1 MKHLLL
7 PAFALILASCGAPK
21 SADENKENTTEEMQ
35 AAVCSYTIA
44 PDSAQ
49 VYWEAYK
56 LTEKIAVG
64 GQFSDVDFTA
74 VNTTSANVPELLNGT
89 NITIQT
95 ASVNSGDVVRDPKL
109 VTFFFNVMEM
119 GETITGK
126 IISSEGDNV
135 VGTATASITMNNVE
149 QNIVFNYEV
158 NEDEIKLYAEIDVN
172 NWKGEAALASLG
184 KACEAKHTGPDG
196 KNVLWPT
203 VAVKFFLPYS
213 TDCN

>member
-1 MKHLLL
+1 MKKLIF
-7 PAFALILASCGAPK
+7 PALVVLLASCGAPK
-21 SADENKENTTEEMQ
+21 SGEETKENAKEEMQ

-64 GQFSDVDFTA
+64 GQFTDVDFSA

-95 ASVNSGDVVRDPKL
+95 GSVNSGDVVRDPKL
-109 VTFFFNVMEM
+109 VTFFFNVMDM

-126 IISSEGDNV
+126 IVSTDGDNV

-149 QNIVFNYEV
+149 QNIEFKYEV
-158 NEDEIKLYAEIDVN
+158 NDDEIKLFSEIDVN